1 MTREEFIKQ
10 RCEIDKITE
19 EEFEEQY
26 RVVKCNCGQPYCKG
40 YRCLDLDDLLK
51 ENEELKKQSEVPETC
66 NLKTLED
73 YKSYY
78 EDTTKEQILEDTY
91 IEYCAYVNLAH
102 RYSKLKKQLEKY
114 ENPKDMTLMMMWA
127 TEKVKDENEELKK
140 QLSSKTLELEKNKT
154 GYIRS
159 LNNQLSENIEPDPED
174 FYLAEIEEKANDY
187 DKLLIQQKE
196 FIKHLTDEINKIKG
210 QIKNYDIWHEV
221 GTDINFLIL
230 KKQFYIEILQK
241 YKEIIGNDINVG
253 SKGENK

>member
-51 ENEELKKQSEVPETC
+51 ENEELKKHLKVPKAC
-66 NLKTLED
+66 NLKMLED

-78 EDTTKEQILEDTY
+78 EDTTREQVLEDTY

-102 RYSKLKKQLEKY
+102 RYSKLKKQLDKAHDELY
-114 ENPKDMTLMMMWA
+114 TL
-127 TEKVKDENEELKK
+127 
-140 QLSSKTLELEKNKT
+140 KNK
-154 GYIRS
+154 YNIRL
-159 LNNQLSENIEPDPED
+159 LNQISENIEPDCED
-174 FYLAEIEEKANDY
+174 YYLAEIETKAHKY
-187 DKLLIQQKE
+187 DLIQNQQKE
-196 FIKHLTDEINKIKG
+196 FIKYLEDEIKELQKIKETEL
-210 QIKNYDIWHEV
+210 DC
-221 GTDINFLIL
+221 DIL
-230 KKQFYIEILQK
+230 KDVIPQLLVCKDVLQK

>member
-1 MTREEFIKQ
+1 
-10 RCEIDKITE
+10 
-19 EEFEEQY
+19 
-26 RVVKCNCGQPYCKG
+26 
-40 YRCLDLDDLLK
+40 
-51 ENEELKKQSEVPETC
+51 
-66 NLKTLED
+66 
-73 YKSYY
+73 
-78 EDTTKEQILEDTY
+78 
-91 IEYCAYVNLAH
+91 
-102 RYSKLKKQLEKY
+102 
-114 ENPKDMTLMMMWA
+114 MTLMMMWA

>member
-19 EEFEEQY
+19 EVFEKNY
-26 RVVKCNCGQPYCKG
+26 RVVECNCGQPYCKG

-51 ENEELKKQSEVPETC
+51 ENQ
-66 NLKTLED
+66 
-73 YKSYY
+73 
-78 EDTTKEQILEDTY
+78 
-91 IEYCAYVNLAH
+91 
-102 RYSKLKKQLEKY
+102 
-114 ENPKDMTLMMMWA
+114 
-127 TEKVKDENEELKK
+127 ELKK

-230 KKQFYIEILQK
+230 KKQFYIEIVKK
-241 YKEIIGNDINVG
+241 YIK
-253 SKGENK
+253 K